1 MIALVLV
8 VVRCVRFSPPTLHC
22 TALNCEVEKVDGPI
36 TSATDV
42 ALTTLTET
50 EGRAASKPGTHFAAF
65 SCNKRTYNRWS
76 QSADM
81 SGPRGMAYSSSLQIQ
96 QRGNNRREPETDD
109 AHRRM
114 AANVTGV
121 QQGIRSRRLSML
133 PPHLDWGASELSK
146 PVMSSVSIFNL
157 SPDETVMIHNI
168 LTDET
173 QFFNGHERFEPVAV
187 HPHGNVSLSFL
198 FIPQSVGL
206 IRSHVSVST
215 SSGNFSYRFQAV
227 GTANAHGVKP
237 LDVLLA
243 PGQLLRKPIPIHNP
257 GEDAIRVL
265 EVYTPEDA
273 FLLQLPDADRN
284 DGSISERTKQVF
296 QTNRPDIVFLHRIL
310 HGAVAE
316 SVGLTCRLNCG
327 I

>member
-1 MIALVLV
+1 M
-8 VVRCVRFSPPTLHC
+8 
-22 TALNCEVEKVDGPI
+22 
-36 TSATDV
+36 
-42 ALTTLTET
+42 
-50 EGRAASKPGTHFAAF
+50 
-65 SCNKRTYNRWS
+65 
-76 QSADM
+76 
-81 SGPRGMAYSSSLQIQ
+81 
-96 QRGNNRREPETDD
+96 
-109 AHRRM
+109 
-114 AANVTGV
+114 
-121 QQGIRSRRLSML
+121 
-133 PPHLDWGASELSK
+133 HLL
-146 PVMSSVSIFNL
+146 
-157 SPDETVMIHNI
+157 
-168 LTDET
+168 
-173 QFFNGHERFEPVAV
+173 
-187 HPHGNVSLSFL
+187 
-198 FIPQSVGL
+198 
-206 IRSHVSVST
+206 
-215 SSGNFSYRFQAV
+215 
-227 GTANAHGVKP
+227 KP